1 MSFSIIS
8 ALILPALTVFV
19 IVYALIKKVDVY
31 AAFVA
36 GAKRALPTL
45 IRILPYVCAM
55 TAALALFRKSGAMD
69 ALLGVLSPA
78 LTPLGVP
85 KEVVPLFLLRPLS
98 GSAALA
104 LLDDIFKSVGPD
116 SFAGRVCSVLV
127 GSSETLF
134 YTVALYLGSVGVTRS
149 RYIIPV
155 SLFVEC
161 AGLFVVVGLCRI
173 IF

>member
-1 MSFSIIS
+1 MSFSLIS
-8 ALILPALTVFV
+8 SLILPALAVFV
-19 IVYALIKKVDVY
+19 IIYALFKRVDVY

-55 TAALALFRKSGAMD
+55 TAALAVFRAGGAMD
-69 ALLGVLSPA
+69 ALLKVLSPV
-78 LTPLGVP
+78 LTPLGIP
-85 KEVVPLFLLRPLS
+85 DEAVPLFLLRPLS
-98 GSAALA
+98 GSASLA
-104 LLDDIFKSVGPD
+104 VLNDVFASAGPD

-161 AGLFVVVGLCRI
+161 MGLFVVVALCRI
-173 IF
+173 LF